1 MIFLFNRQDS
11 KIMAEQME
19 RRIPFSASALSKIK
33 NQTYVTKITS
43 KNIGSLPALSPPI
56 KSIPPKKALFSLKN
70 EPTRATPER
79 STPLR
84 G

>member
-19 RRIPFSASALSKIK
+19 RRIPFSPSALSKIK

-43 KNIGSLPALSPPI
+43 KNLGS
-56 KSIPPKKALFSLKN
+56 
-70 EPTRATPER
+70 
-79 STPLR
+79 PLR
-84 G
+84 YPRQ